1 MEDES
6 REIKEP
12 YPMERSGM
20 REEENLI
27 KKRKEEMR
35 KLGIRYPTRS

>member
-1 MEDES
+1 MEAES

-27 KKRKEEMR
+27 KKERKNG
-35 KLGIRYPTRS
+35 KPWKTI